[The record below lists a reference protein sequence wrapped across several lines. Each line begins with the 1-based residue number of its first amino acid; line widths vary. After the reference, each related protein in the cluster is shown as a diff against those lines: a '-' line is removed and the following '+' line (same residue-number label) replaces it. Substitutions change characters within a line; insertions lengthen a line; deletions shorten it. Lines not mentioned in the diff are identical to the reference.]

1 MTLGFTGEHTQKVD
15 SKGRMSVPAD
25 FRRVLEAGDPDWT
38 TGLQVGLYVIYG
50 DHLKDS
56 LHVYT
61 VTEYRKMMAEIE
73 EMPKGDPNRK
83 MVSHL
88 MITQSEFMSIDKDG
102 RVVLPL
108 KRREKLGLSEGMLSF
123 RGMVGHFEIWKDDTY
138 QSSVGDKV
146 KDWLADK
153 GEDFDP
159 LSMLGA

>member
-1 MTLGFTGEHTQKVD
+1 
-15 SKGRMSVPAD
+15 MS
-25 FRRVLEAGDPDWT
+25 
-38 TGLQVGLYVIYG
+38 
-50 DHLKDS
+50 
-56 LHVYT
+56 T
-61 VTEYRKMMAEIE
+61 VKEYRKIMAEIE
-73 EMPKGDPNRK
+73 EMPKGDSNRK

-138 QSSVGDKV
+138 KSSVGDKV